1 MSILPYLSFH
11 SSAVPD
17 NPWINEPSKRCHTL
31 KPMEMQRNLVYTFL
45 EIASRD
51 NKMKKKLLYLAGIF
65 LLLSMAQTTLAN
77 ENTTDMG
84 EMVVTATRTEIPLD
98 KIGGNSVTVITF
110 EEIQA
115 KQQNSIADLLQ
126 GIPGIDLVSNG
137 GPGTATS
144 VFIRGADSK
153 NTLVLI
159 DGIMLND
166 VSKPNR
172 QADLGNINVDNIQQ
186 IEVMRGAMSVMYGS
200 NATAGVINIITKK
213 GKKAPSASVKFE
225 AGSYGTWKTGA
236 NASGAT
242 EKVSFAMS
250 ASKTEIDGY
259 SIAND
264 DNSDIPRGNST
275 DEDDGYE
282 NTTISGN
289 VGVDITDT
297 FNISAMAR
305 YIDSDVEIDDG
316 WGYIQDADMNTES
329 NQTLAKI
336 NIQNKL
342 FNNFLNSNLSWQIS
356 RQDRDTFKDGEKI
369 SIYYGDTDTF
379 SWQGDL
385 DFDLH
390 VLSIGASYL
399 DESMK
404 SDYYGSGFKK
414 ENVDTKSYWV
424 QDQLTGIEDLVIIA
438 GVRLD
443 DHETFGDKATWRI
456 APSYTIAKTGTT
468 LKASY
473 GTGFRAPS
481 LYELYDPTNGNDD
494 LDAEESKGWDAG
506 IEQQLLNGTA
516 TVGLTYFAMDYDNRI
531 SYEYDYT
538 TYTGSYAQADGET
551 KTKGV
556 EFFAGWEPLD
566 ALAFMLNYT
575 YTDTEDPDGET
586 LVRRPEN
593 KVSLNTRYRFLEKG
607 VLNLDV
613 QWVDER
619 KASPYANDKNGNPVG
634 TLDSYTLVN
643 LAASWNINPHV
654 QVFGRVDNLFDEFYE
669 EAFSYATAG
678 LSAYA
683 GVKLTY

>member
-1 MSILPYLSFH
+1 M
-11 SSAVPD
+11 
-17 NPWINEPSKRCHTL
+17 T
-31 KPMEMQRNLVYTFL
+31 
-45 EIASRD
+45 
-51 NKMKKKLLYLAGIF
+51 GIF
-65 LLLSMAQTTLAN
+65 LFLSISQSTLAN
-77 ENTTDMG
+77 ETTADMG
-84 EMVVTATRTEIPLD
+84 EMVVTATRTQISLD
-98 KIGGNSVTVITF
+98 KIGGNSVTVITS

-115 KQQNSIADLLQ
+115 KQQNSVADLLR

-137 GPGTATS
+137 GPGTATT
-144 VFIRGADSK
+144 VFTRGADSK

-166 VSKPNR
+166 VSGANR
-172 QADLGNINVDNIQQ
+172 GADLANINVDNIQQ
-186 IEVMRGAMSVMYGS
+186 IEVIRGAMSVMYGS
-200 NATAGVINIITKK
+200 NATAGVINIITQK

-225 AGSYGTWKTGA
+225 AGSYGTWKAGA

-242 EKVSFAMS
+242 EKINFALS

-264 DNSDIPRGNST
+264 DNSDIPRGDST
-275 DEDDGYE
+275 NEDDGYE
-282 NTTISGN
+282 NTTLSGN
-289 VGVDITDT
+289 VGIDITDN
-297 FNISAMAR
+297 FNISALAR
-305 YIDSDVEIDDG
+305 YMDSDVDTDAYNWGGYSEDG
-316 WGYIQDADMNTES
+316 DANTES

-336 NIQNKL
+336 NIHNKL
-342 FNNFLNSNLSWQIS
+342 FNNLLDSNLSWQMS
-356 RQDRDTFKDGEKI
+356 RQDRDYFENGDMTSTYD
-369 SIYYGDTDTF
+369 GDTDTF

-385 DFDLH
+385 DFDFH

-404 SDYYGSGFKK
+404 SESFGAWGSKFEKK
-414 ENVDTKSYWV
+414 SADTKSYWI
-424 QDQLTGIEDLVIIA
+424 QDQIIGMDDLVIIA

-443 DHETFGDKATWRI
+443 DHETFGDKTTWRL
-456 APSYTIAKTGTT
+456 APSYTIAQTGTT

-481 LYELYDPTNGNDD
+481 LYELYNPSYGNSD
-494 LDAEESKGWDAG
+494 LDAEESNGWDVG
-506 IEQQLLNGTA
+506 VEQQFLNGTA

-531 SYEYDYT
+531 DFDAT
-538 TYTGSYAQADGET
+538 TWTYTQADGET

-566 ALAFMLNYT
+566 TLAFMLNYT
-575 YTDTEDPDGET
+575 YTDTEDPDGES

-593 KVSLNTRYRFLEKG
+593 KVSLNTRYGFLEKG

-619 KASPYANDKNGNPVG
+619 KASPYANDKNGNAVG

-643 LAASWNINPHV
+643 LAASWTVNSHV
-654 QVFGRVDNLFDEFYE
+654 QLFGRVDNLFDEFYE
-669 EAFSYATAG
+669 EAFSYAQAG
-678 LSAYA
+678 VSAYA
-683 GVKLTY
+683 GIKLTY